1 MDEKADGPLPQTPTT
16 SPNVLS
22 YGVKGPRP
30 PPNTFVR
37 FLLIVL
43 GAVVCFVASIVGVI
57 AFFDAKSLV
66 ARAAGGTLLAGVLSW
81 VTYLIVQ
88 SWLQKR
94 RVAEAQRRSEPPA
107 PPLTRK
113 QKVRLVLGTIAFWT
127 AIIAWKLLPHLIEH
141 WMDGRAGK

>member
-1 MDEKADGPLPQTPTT
+1 MDENADGLLPQKPSA

-22 YGVKGPRP
+22 YGVEGPRP

-37 FLLIVL
+37 FLLIML
-43 GAVVCFVASIVGVI
+43 GTVGCFVASVVGVI
-57 AFFDAKSLV
+57 AFFNAKSLA
-66 ARAAGGTLLAGVLSW
+66 ARVAGGTLLAAVLSW

-94 RVAEAQRRSEPPA
+94 RAAEAQRRNEPPA
-107 PPLTRK
+107 PPLTRR
-113 QKVRLVLGTIAFWT
+113 QKVRLVLGTIVLWA

-141 WMDGRAGK
+141 WIDRGAGK